1 MNIVFCGGGTL
12 GHIYPALALINKY
25 KQKYP
30 NDKVI
35 FITNHKDQKRFETID
50 TINIDKIYYFNCMG
64 KSKSIIKNIKMIFK
78 NLREQIKIKK
88 LLKQEH
94 IEVVIGMGGYISGIT
109 IKTAQ
114 RLKLKTIIHEQNSII
129 GLANKL
135 VAKKADMLLTTFP
148 LPNYTKNQYVVGNP
162 RYYDAEEYSKNEY
175 RSSKNILITSGT
187 IGSEA
192 INNLAIEFLN
202 SDFSKNYTTTLITG
216 VKYYDK
222 VKAELKDGTHYE
234 VLAYSNK
241 MLELMSKAGIIISRS
256 GSTTIFEILGS
267 KAIPILIPS
276 PNVTAN
282 HQYFNAQYLESLG
295 IGILIRERELTL
307 DKIIT
312 SIQEIDNNY
321 NEYLDNLS
329 IYSPPATFD
338 EIVEHILKFRK
349 P

>member
-30 NDKVI
+30 TDRII
-35 FITNHKDQKRFETID
+35 FITNQKDKKCFETID
-50 TINIDKIYYFNCMG
+50 TTNIDKIYYFNCMG
-64 KSKSIIKNIKMIFK
+64 KDRSIINNFKMICV
-78 NLREQIKIKK
+78 NLNEQRKIKK
-88 LLKQEH
+88 LLKQERA
-94 IEVVIGMGGYISGIT
+94 EVVIGMGGYISGIT

-114 RLKLKTIIHEQNSII
+114 KLKLKTIIHEQNSVI

-135 VAKKADMLLTTFP
+135 VAKKVNMLLTTFP

-162 RYYDAEEYSKNEY
+162 RYYDAEEYKSNEY

-187 IGSEA
+187 LGSEV
-192 INNLAIEFLN
+192 INELAVKFLN
-202 SDFSKNYTTTLITG
+202 DDFSKNYTTTLITG
-216 VKYYDK
+216 LKYYDS
-222 VKAELKDGTHYE
+222 VKEQLKEGAHYE
-234 VLAYSNK
+234 VLAYSNQ

-267 KAIPILIPS
+267 KAIPIFIPS

-295 IGILIRERELTL
+295 IGILIKERELTL
-307 DKIIT
+307 DKIKACIK
-312 SIQEIDNNY
+312 EIDNNY
-321 NEYLDNLS
+321 DEYLNNLNM
-329 IYSPPATFD
+329 YTPPATFD

-349 P
+349 S